1 MGGEFMTS
9 ATIDGLAAEDSRFF
23 RACITLMAIM
33 LVCAFMF
40 QLAMGRSS
48 FNAPPIVHLHAVV
61 FMGWLAIMLAQTWLA
76 TGGNVAM
83 HRRLGRLAVVW
94 AFGILVIGT
103 LVTIAAVQTGRVPF
117 FFQPQHFLIANP
129 LTVVGFMALLG
140 AAIVLRKQTDWH
152 ARLQVGAFVMLM
164 GPGFG
169 RLIPMP
175 LLMPYAFESACLLA
189 LIFPFAGMIRD
200 WRVLGRPH
208 RAWLWGICVLIG
220 VLLLARW
227 IAFSPVGNSIYAAAM
242 ADSPAAV
249 TDGLAFPPPP
259 PGTL

>member
-1 MGGEFMTS
+1 MTS
-9 ATIDGLAAEDSRFF
+9 VTISGRFSGDSRFF
-23 RACITLMAIM
+23 RTCIALMAIM
-33 LVCAFMF
+33 LVCGFSF

-48 FNAPPIVHLHAVV
+48 FNAPLIVHLHAVV
-61 FMGWLAIMLAQTWLA
+61 FMGWLVIILAQAWLG
-76 TGGNVAM
+76 TGGNLVM

-94 AFGILVIGT
+94 AFAIVIFGT
-103 LVTIAAVQTGRVPF
+103 LVTIAAIQTGRVPF

-129 LTVVGFMALLG
+129 LTIVGFIALLG

-152 ARLQVGAFVMLM
+152 MRLQVGAFVMLM

-175 LLMPYAFESACLLA
+175 LLMPYAFETASLLA

-200 WRVLGRPH
+200 WRVRGRPH
-208 RAWLWGICVLIG
+208 RAWVWGICVLIG

-227 IAFSPVGNSIYAAAM
+227 IAFSPVGNAIYSAATSG
-242 ADSPAAV
+242 SPTAG

-259 PGTL
+259 PGTM

>member
-1 MGGEFMTS
+1 MTS
-9 ATIDGLAAEDSRFF
+9 VTISARLSGDSRFF
-23 RACITLMAIM
+23 RTCITLMAI
-33 LVCAFMF
+33 LLACGFSF

-48 FNAPPIVHLHAVV
+48 FNAPLIVHLHAVV
-61 FMGWLAIMLAQTWLA
+61 FMGWLVIMLAQAWLG
-76 TGGNVAM
+76 TGGNLVM

-94 AFGILVIGT
+94 AFAIVILGT
-103 LVTIAAVQTGRVPF
+103 LVTIASIQTGRVPF

-129 LTVVGFMALLG
+129 LTIVGFIALLG

-152 ARLQVGAFVMLM
+152 MRLQVGAFVMLM

-175 LLMPYAFESACLLA
+175 LLMPYAFETACLLA
-189 LIFPFAGMIRD
+189 LVFPFAGMIRD
-200 WRVLGRPH
+200 WRVRGRPH

-227 IAFSPVGNSIYAAAM
+227 IAFSPVGNAIYSAATSG
-242 ADSPAAV
+242 SPTAV
-249 TDGLAFPPPP
+249 TDGLAFPLPP
-259 PGTL
+259 PGTM

>member
-1 MGGEFMTS
+1 MSS
-9 ATIDGLAAEDSRFF
+9 ATIDEPLTDDSRFF

-33 LVCAFMF
+33 LVCAFVV

-48 FNAPPIVHLHAVV
+48 FNAPPIVHLHAGV
-61 FMGWLAIMLAQTWLA
+61 FMGWLAIMLAQAWLG
-76 TGGNVAM
+76 TGGNLVM

-94 AFGILVIGT
+94 AFGILIIGT

-129 LTVVGFMALLG
+129 LTIVGFIVLLG

-175 LLMPYAFESACLLA
+175 LLKPYAFETACLLA
-189 LIFPFAGMIRD
+189 LIFPLAGMIRD
-200 WRVLGRPH
+200 WRVRGRPH

-227 IAFSPVGNSIYAAAM
+227 IAFSPAGNAIYTAATAG
-242 ADSPAAV
+242 SPAAV

-259 PGTL
+259 PGAM

>member
-1 MGGEFMTS
+1 M
-9 ATIDGLAAEDSRFF
+9 
-23 RACITLMAIM
+23 
-33 LVCAFMF
+33 
-40 QLAMGRSS
+40 
-48 FNAPPIVHLHAVV
+48 
-61 FMGWLAIMLAQTWLA
+61 
-76 TGGNVAM
+76 
-83 HRRLGRLAVVW
+83 W

-129 LTVVGFMALLG
+129 LTIVGFITLLG

-175 LLMPYAFESACLLA
+175 LLKPYAFESASLLA
-189 LIFPFAGMIRD
+189 LIFPFVGMIRD
-200 WRVLGRPH
+200 WRLRGRPH

-227 IAFSPVGNSIYAAAM
+227 IAFSPAGNSIYAVATAG
-242 ADSPAAV
+242 SPAAV
-249 TDGLAFPPPP
+249 ADGLVFPPPP
-259 PGTL
+259 PWKM

>member
-1 MGGEFMTS
+1 
-9 ATIDGLAAEDSRFF
+9 
-23 RACITLMAIM
+23 
-33 LVCAFMF
+33 F

-48 FNAPPIVHLHAVV
+48 FNAPLIVHLHAVV
-61 FMGWLAIMLAQTWLA
+61 FMGWLVIILAQAWLG
-76 TGGNVAM
+76 TGGNLVM

-94 AFGILVIGT
+94 AFAIVIFGT
-103 LVTIAAVQTGRVPF
+103 LVTIAAIQTGRVPF

-129 LTVVGFMALLG
+129 LTIVGFIALLG

-152 ARLQVGAFVMLM
+152 MRLQVGAFVMLM

-175 LLMPYAFESACLLA
+175 LLKPYAFEIACLLA
-189 LIFPFAGMIRD
+189 LVFPFAGMIRD
-200 WRVLGRPH
+200 WRVRGRPH
-208 RAWLWGICVLIG
+208 RAWVWGICVLIG

-227 IAFSPVGNSIYAAAM
+227 IAFSPVGNAIYSAATSG
-242 ADSPAAV
+242 SPTAG

-259 PGTL
+259 PGTM